1 MGTNPIGSKKQPVL
15 DHDDIMHYT
24 VLPREERKSIYV
36 ALASYVTA
44 YGRKLIVE
52 SGQQIRDWSTKYKG
66 HDCMIYFDTD
76 SMHVCD
82 LTDDDVKELSKYI
95 EIDDYKLGAW
105 KLESKFIRGKYL
117 RQKCYMEEWADGT
130 MNVTV
135 AGLPKKLA
143 HVVNFDN
150 FKIGFTT
157 ASIPDDVIGPAG
169 RKLTY
174 KHVPGGVI
182 LAETDFTIQ

>member
-1 MGTNPIGSKKQPVL
+1 M
-15 DHDDIMHYT
+15 DHNGVMHYT

-36 ALASYVTA
+36 ALSSFVTA
-44 YGRKLIVE
+44 YGRKQIIE
-52 SGQQIRDWSTKYKG
+52 QSQAIRDWSMKNKG
-66 HDCMIYFDTD
+66 FDAYVYSDTD
-76 SMHVCD
+76 SIHAL
-82 LTDDDVKELSKYI
+82 LTDEDVEQLSDVLD
-95 EIDDYKLGAW
+95 IDDYRLGAL
-105 KLESKFIRGKYL
+105 KKESVFVAGKYL
-117 RQKCYMEEWADGT
+117 RQKCYMEQWEDGS

-157 ASIPDDVIGPAG
+157 ADIPDDVIGEGG

-182 LAETDFTIQ
+182 LSETDFTIQ